1 MKITIT
7 SADSSAENTPNDLE
21 FICPSPKVLNFK
33 KKRLHWA
40 AVVCALDHYLKFPQN
55 CWKVC
60 MISYGFVNTT
70 WNMYIFNIYIMYIM
84 LLKYYSTMQ
93 EYIRKDK
100 QKESSEANSAW
111 DVAKLAVFKQPAWYQ
126 SDCSKIMHFR
136 QQMAPKS
143 TIYPALWRPLYPVF
157 GTFNEKFLRTFG
169 IFFRIWGFWWA
180 HLIRNFTRISEIFK
194 FCL

>member
-7 SADSSAENTPNDLE
+7 SADSSAKNTPNDLE
-21 FICPSPKVLNFK
+21 FICPSPKVLNFNE
-33 KKRLHWA
+33 KRLHWA

-93 EYIRKDK
+93 
-100 QKESSEANSAW
+100 
-111 DVAKLAVFKQPAWYQ
+111 
-126 SDCSKIMHFR
+126 
-136 QQMAPKS
+136 
-143 TIYPALWRPLYPVF
+143 
-157 GTFNEKFLRTFG
+157 
-169 IFFRIWGFWWA
+169 
-180 HLIRNFTRISEIFK
+180 
-194 FCL
+194 